1 MRTRAPAQSVP
12 PGRAS
17 GTLSPAPA
25 PTPDPLSENM
35 NPPARSNPPL
45 AAHGLSIPA
54 FAPGPTAPAP
64 NCVPPPHASLS
75 LPAGCP
81 SQPLSY
87 APSAT
92 LLRSA
97 REAPDTTYT
106 SPRIAEPPS
115 NPKPAKASTTNP
127 NETHYCTPATAA
139 PTSAPPSKPPSLG
152 SALFVSLA

>member
-1 MRTRAPAQSVP
+1 MRTLAPAQSVP
-12 PGRAS
+12 PDRVF

-35 NPPARSNPPL
+35 NPPTRSNPRL

-54 FAPGPTAPAP
+54 FAPAPTAPAP
-64 NCVPPPHASLS
+64 NCAPPPHASLS

-81 SQPLSY
+81 SLPLSY
-87 APSAT
+87 APNAT
-92 LLRSA
+92 LPRSA
-97 REAPDTTYT
+97 RGASGTTYT
-106 SPRIAEPPS
+106 SPRIARPPA

-139 PTSAPPSKPPSLG
+139 LTSAPPSKPPSLG